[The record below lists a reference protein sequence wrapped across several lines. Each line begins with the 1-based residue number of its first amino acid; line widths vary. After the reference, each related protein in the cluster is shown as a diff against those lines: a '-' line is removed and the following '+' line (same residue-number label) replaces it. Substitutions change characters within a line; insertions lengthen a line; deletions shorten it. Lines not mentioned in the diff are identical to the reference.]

1 MYSRIVINF
10 TLIKEMFVKMQS
22 GRPSNLTSYAKELR
36 KNQLKEQIRILEQ
49 QLNNARRDLKL
60 LEKRNL

>member
-1 MYSRIVINF
+1 
-10 TLIKEMFVKMQS
+10 MQA

-36 KNQLKEQIRILEQ
+36 ENQLKEQIRILEQ